1 MKGMMRKAAALAL
14 VALAACAGNP
24 RGDGAG
30 GDGEGGS
37 LRVVVQNDG
46 AIAAQVRVYL
56 VPSSGAE
63 IMLGSLS
70 TLGTETLSTSAPMIQ
85 GSYVLRAVG
94 GTNYQL
100 TSPPIQLR
108 GNETITWDMRRNIV
122 RLGGS

>member
-1 MKGMMRKAAALAL
+1 MKGMMRKAAAIAL

-24 RGDGAG
+24 RGEGAG
-30 GDGEGGS
+30 GDGGGS

-46 AIAAQVRVYL
+46 TIPAQVRVYL
-56 VPSSGAE
+56 VPSGGAE
-63 IMLGSLS
+63 ITLGSLS
-70 TLGTETLSTSAPMIQ
+70 TLGTETLSTSAPLVR

-100 TSPPIQLR
+100 TSPPVQLR